1 MCLKSPKTPDPPP
14 PPQPAKPPDVDM
26 AKLRQRNRQGGMVG
40 GSLLTGPSGLS
51 GPVSTG
57 RATLLG
63 G

>member
-1 MCLKSPKTPDPPP
+1 
-14 PPQPAKPPDVDM
+14 M

>member
-1 MCLKSPKTPDPPP
+1 
-14 PPQPAKPPDVDM
+14 M

-63 G
+63 GELVATNGHLHATLMADVITS